1 MSAYIQT
8 VIIEMTQADLL
19 ALFSAASLAR
29 RQLSKM
35 PPGESEAHNWAA
47 DIERAQGRL
56 ADLVLQTSGGCPR
69 LARELLSI
77 VRKGEPPRV
86 QPG

>member
-1 MSAYIQT
+1 MSAYTQT

-19 ALFSAASLAR
+19 ALFSASSLAR

-35 PPGESEAHNWAA
+35 PASESEAHNWAA

-56 ADLVLQTSGGCPR
+56 ADLLLQSSGNCPR
-69 LARELLSI
+69 LAHELQS
-77 VRKGEPPRV
+77 VVKKGEPPRD
-86 QPG
+86 QPR